1 MKALDP
7 TQGSSS
13 VALEMLIT
21 AYRPLKDKGVILEYK
36 SLPESIKNAI
46 ENPSIDDE
54 ATLQTYQ
61 KNTNLFVGS
70 PQ

>member
-7 TQGSSS
+7 TQGSPS

-21 AYRPLKDKGVILEYK
+21 EFRPLKDKGVILEYK

-46 ENPSIDDE
+46 ENESIDDG

-61 KNTNLFVGS
+61 DNTELFVGS
-70 PQ
+70 P